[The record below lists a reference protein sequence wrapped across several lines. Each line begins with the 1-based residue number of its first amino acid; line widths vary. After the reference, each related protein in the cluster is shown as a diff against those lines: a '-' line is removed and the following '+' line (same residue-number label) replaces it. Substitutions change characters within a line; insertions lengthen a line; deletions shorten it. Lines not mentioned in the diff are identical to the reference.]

1 MYFVNKFIIQQ
12 TRFILLLVLG
22 ILILPVNLL
31 SALPQEGYRI
41 KKVVIDPGHGGKD
54 TGAIGRISKE
64 KDIVLS
70 VGLKLGL
77 LIEKEFPGI
86 EVIYTRKTDV
96 FVALDVRSKIANEKG
111 ADLFIS
117 IHCNANPSPAPYGAE
132 TYVMGLH
139 KTQGNLDVAMREN
152 AVITYEEDYSSKYEG
167 YDPKSSESYIIFSLI
182 QNAFL
187 DQSLSIASI
196 IQDEFRLNT
205 NRKDR
210 GVKQAGFFVLWQNS
224 MPSVLVELGFISNQ
238 KEEAYLVTKDAQV
251 NLASAIFRAFRD
263 YKKMVEDR
271 STFTTQDITE
281 ATETIATSPSVMNE
295 TIPKADP
302 LPEKKVVSKVDG
314 VLFKVQVT
322 VSSNPIPSNSP
333 LFKNLSNVEELTV
346 DGLYKY
352 VVGNKTSYNETL
364 EFCQQVK
371 KIFPDAFIIA
381 FKDGK
386 PIPVDQARKLSTN

>member
-1 MYFVNKFIIQQ
+1 M
-12 TRFILLLVLG
+12 G

>member
-1 MYFVNKFIIQQ
+1 
-12 TRFILLLVLG
+12 LG